1 MSTLADR
8 LRKALA
14 EATPPRTQ
22 AELARAC
29 GLKGPSVS
37 NWVTGT
43 TQTLKAESAI
53 LAADFLGVRP
63 RWLIEGVGPMRH
75 AAPASTSPPAD
86 PTLEQALA
94 VVLGRL
100 PGLDG
105 YTADKVLGAMRA
117 AIEVKAPL
125 EHVERD
131 LLQWLQEPRPAS
143 SGKRQN
149 AA

>member
-8 LRKALA
+8 LRRALA

-37 NWVTGT
+37 NWATGA

-63 RWLIEGVGPMRH
+63 RWLIDGIGPMRH
-75 AAPASTSPPAD
+75 AAPSSAPPSPAA
-86 PTLEQALA
+86 PTLADALER
-94 VVLGRL
+94 LGIELVRDM
-100 PGLDG
+100 PDEVREDV
-105 YTADKVLGAMRA
+105 ADALHKLAMRRGA
-117 AIEVKAPL
+117 
-125 EHVERD
+125 ERD
-131 LLQWLQEPRPAS
+131 QRVVEQLLTAPP
-143 SGKRQN
+143 GKRQN
-149 AA
+149 AP